1 MHGKDTQRVIA
12 LVLFGAGA
20 ILCAFKV
27 VHAGCACIS
36 AGLFVEAL

>member
-1 MHGKDTQRVIA
+1 MKHIVA

-20 ILCAFKV
+20 VLCA
-27 VHAGCACIS
+27 AGQIRYGAACIS

>member
-1 MHGKDTQRVIA
+1 MHGDTQRIVA

-20 ILCAFKV
+20 ILCACKV

-36 AGLFVEAL
+36 AGLFVVTL